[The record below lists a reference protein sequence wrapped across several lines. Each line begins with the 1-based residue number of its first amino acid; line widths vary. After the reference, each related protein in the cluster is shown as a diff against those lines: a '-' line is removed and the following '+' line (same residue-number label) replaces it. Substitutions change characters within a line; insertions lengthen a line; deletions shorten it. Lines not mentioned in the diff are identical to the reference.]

1 LAITNI
7 HKAAFKGR
15 GSVCLPS
22 LWLLFVAVNAID
34 LSQLANGAL
43 KMKIMIPAWVDGI
56 LTPVEK
62 LEVHQRGLRHKAISV
77 FILRGTEVLLQ
88 RRALEKYHTP
98 GLWANACCTHPAW
111 EEPSD
116 ECAIRRLGEEL
127 GVKITDL
134 DFRETLEYRADVGG
148 GLTEHEVVAVFIAQ
162 ADSNLRIAPNPDEVM
177 DFEWVE
183 YADLQKRIADTPDVF
198 TPWLRIYMA
207 DFAETIFGTGFGSK

>member
-7 HKAAFKGR
+7 HKVAIKGR

-34 LSQLANGAL
+34 LSQLANRAL
-43 KMKIMIPAWVDGI
+43 KMRIMIPAWVDGM

>member
-1 LAITNI
+1 
-7 HKAAFKGR
+7 
-15 GSVCLPS
+15 LPS

-34 LSQLANGAL
+34 LSQLANKAL
-43 KMKIMIPAWVDGI
+43 KMRIMIPAWVDGM

>member
-1 LAITNI
+1 M
-7 HKAAFKGR
+7 
-15 GSVCLPS
+15 
-22 LWLLFVAVNAID
+22 NAID

>member
-1 LAITNI
+1 
-7 HKAAFKGR
+7 
-15 GSVCLPS
+15 
-22 LWLLFVAVNAID
+22 
-34 LSQLANGAL
+34 
-43 KMKIMIPAWVDGI
+43 MKIMIPAWVDGV

-62 LEVHQRGLRHKAISV
+62 LEVHKRGLRHKAISV

-98 GLWANACCTHPAW
+98 GLWANSCCTHPAW

-127 GVKITDL
+127 GVEITDL

-148 GLTEHEVVAVFIAQ
+148 GLTEYEVVDVFITQ
-162 ADSNLRIAPNPDEVM
+162 ADSDLRISPNPEEVM

-183 YADLQKRIADTPDVF
+183 YADLQKRITRYARCLYALVAYLHGRF
-198 TPWLRIYMA
+198 CRNHFRCRLWNNVIYGLPVLPLQISA
-207 DFAETIFGTGFGSK
+207 TTG

>member
-7 HKAAFKGR
+7 HKVAIKGR

-34 LSQLANGAL
+34 LSQLANRAL
-43 KMKIMIPAWVDGI
+43 KMRIMIPAWVEGM

>member
-1 LAITNI
+1 
-7 HKAAFKGR
+7 
-15 GSVCLPS
+15 LPS

-34 LSQLANGAL
+34 LSQLANRAL
-43 KMKIMIPAWVDGI
+43 KMRIMIPAWVEGM

>member
-1 LAITNI
+1 
-7 HKAAFKGR
+7 
-15 GSVCLPS
+15 
-22 LWLLFVAVNAID
+22 
-34 LSQLANGAL
+34 
-43 KMKIMIPAWVDGI
+43 M
-56 LTPVEK
+56 
-62 LEVHQRGLRHKAISV
+62 
-77 FILRGTEVLLQ
+77 
-88 RRALEKYHTP
+88 
-98 GLWANACCTHPAW
+98 
-111 EEPSD
+111 
-116 ECAIRRLGEEL
+116 

>member
-1 LAITNI
+1 MTITDI
-7 HKAAFKGR
+7 HKVAIKGR
-15 GSVCLPS
+15 GSVCLPP

-43 KMKIMIPAWVDGI
+43 QMKIMIPAWVDGV

-116 ECAIRRLGEEL
+116 KCAIRRLGEEL
-127 GVKITDL
+127 GVKTTNL

-162 ADSNLRIAPNPDEVM
+162 VASDLQITPNLDEVM
-177 DFEWVE
+177 NFQWVE
-183 YADLQKRIADTPDVF
+183 YVDLQKRIADTPDVF

-207 DFAETIFGTGFGSK
+207 DFTETIFGADFGTR

>member
-1 LAITNI
+1 
-7 HKAAFKGR
+7 
-15 GSVCLPS
+15 LPS

-34 LSQLANGAL
+34 LSQLANRAL
-43 KMKIMIPAWVDGI
+43 KMRIMIPAWVDGM

>member
-1 LAITNI
+1 M
-7 HKAAFKGR
+7 
-15 GSVCLPS
+15 
-22 LWLLFVAVNAID
+22 NAID

-111 EEPSD
+111 EEASD

-148 GLTEHEVVAVFIAQ
+148 GLTEYEVVDVFIAQ
-162 ADSNLRIAPNPDEVM
+162 ADSDLRISPNPEEVM

-183 YADLQKRIADTPDVF
+183 YADLQKRIADTPNVF

-207 DFAETIFGTGFGSK
+207 DFAETIFGADFGTK